1 MSEFDYDKIDDY
13 ESNQNEGKKEIS
25 LFISSYQD
33 EENQE
38 EVLCISIDE
47 FMSMMIAIQEN
58 REQNEEE

>member
-13 ESNQNEGKKEIS
+13 ESNQDEGKKEKS

-33 EENQE
+33 KENQE
-38 EVLCISIDE
+38 EVLCISLGE